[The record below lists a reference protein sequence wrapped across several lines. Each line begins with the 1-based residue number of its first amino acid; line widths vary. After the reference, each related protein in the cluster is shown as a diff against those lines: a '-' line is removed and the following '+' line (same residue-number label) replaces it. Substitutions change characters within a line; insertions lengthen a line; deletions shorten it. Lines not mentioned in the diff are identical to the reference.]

1 MVTCVDDII
10 NSINILKEN
19 YLPKD
24 KKTVPNVKKI
34 HKDIMGFLEDG
45 KNLDEIMWITK
56 KGRLATLKI
65 LTEMEILGLVKQ
77 ENGKGYVNNMEYLQE
92 IQIEK

>member
-10 NSINILKEN
+10 NSINILKNN

-24 KKTVPNVKKI
+24 KKVAPNVKKI
-34 HKDIMGFLEDG
+34 YKDILGFLEDG

-56 KGRLATLKI
+56 KGRVATLRI
-65 LTEMEILGLVKQ
+65 LTEMEISGLIKL
-77 ENGKGYVNNMEYLQE
+77 ESGKGYVNNMEYLQE
-92 IQIEK
+92 L

>member
-10 NSINILKEN
+10 NSINIFKNN

-24 KKTVPNVKKI
+24 NKTIPNVKKI
-34 HKDIMGFLEDG
+34 YKDILGFLEDG
-45 KNLDEIMWITK
+45 KSIDEIMWITK
-56 KGRLATLKI
+56 KGRIATLKI
-65 LTEMEILGLVKQ
+65 LTEMEILGLIKQ

-92 IQIEK
+92 IKI